1 MPPPSND
8 GSRNHLSLSPASH
21 VIVCGFGPLGEAVVR
36 ALVSF
41 GATIIGIA
49 QEADFEEIPSTVIT
63 IEGDPTSEDVL
74 SRASI
79 ERASALISTVEGDD
93 DNALVCLTARSL
105 SPKIRLVV
113 RGASPQSIEILKRL
127 GADAVVCPE
136 IDEGPA
142 LARAILDDT
151 GETKTVSKGR

>member
-8 GSRNHLSLSPASH
+8 RSCNHLILSPASH

-36 ALVSF
+36 ALVGF
-41 GATIIGIA
+41 GTTIIGIA
-49 QEADFEEIPSTVIT
+49 QEPDVEEIPSAVIT
-63 IEGDPTSEDVL
+63 IEGDPTSETVL
-74 SRASI
+74 RRASI
-79 ERASALISTVEGDD
+79 ERASALISTVEGDE
-93 DNALVCLTARSL
+93 DNALICLTARSL

-113 RGASPQSIEILKRL
+113 RGESPQSIGILKRL

-136 IDEGPA
+136 MEEGRA
-142 LARAILDDT
+142 LARAILEDT